1 MSVLTVDDVFV
12 HFPLSGFRIFLWK
25 AKTEKNGVVI
35 MIIRE
40 KRNKRGQCNVNQS
53 IQTLHTKAMNPILN
67 VGTSQLLWTHIKC
80 IIHKQYRFF
89 VSFPTTV
96 IWVISLLYY
105 VKCQPKQIFTSKNL
119 PTTTITTSKT
129 IRRTPPPP
137 LYLVYRKFKSLSE
150 AQKRKEM
157 LCFFCHCQLFKRD
170 LKQKS

>member
-1 MSVLTVDDVFV
+1 MFSFISLC
-12 HFPLSGFRIFLWK
+12 PGSGFFLWK

-53 IQTLHTKAMNPILN
+53 IQTLHTRAMNPILN

-89 VSFPTTV
+89 VSFPTAV

-105 VKCQPKQIFTSKNL
+105 VKCQPEQIFTSKNL
-119 PTTTITTSKT
+119 PTTTITSSKT
-129 IRRTPPPP
+129 IRRTPPP
-137 LYLVYRKFKSLSE
+137 LYLVSYTESSKVSQKLKREKSCSV
-150 AQKRKEM
+150 ASVTVN
-157 LCFFCHCQLFKRD
+157 C
-170 LKQKS
+170 LKGI